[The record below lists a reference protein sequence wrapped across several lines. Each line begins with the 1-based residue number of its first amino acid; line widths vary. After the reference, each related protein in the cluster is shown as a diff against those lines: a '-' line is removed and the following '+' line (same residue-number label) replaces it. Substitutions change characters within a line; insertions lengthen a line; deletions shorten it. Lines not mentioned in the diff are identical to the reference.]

1 MECDYLE
8 LSQFPYNSH
17 QFSYNSYPS
26 PLGTTGFLTFGIKT
40 VDVDTD
46 DCDQRELWKEL
57 WQMVNKVS
65 KDIKTLY
72 ESHNAVLKKVKA
84 LAKSNKAMNE
94 ELSKLQEGLENMME
108 EQLQSLDS
116 MKLEE
121 QIKSQESTA
130 VVASQD
136 FDFCV

>member
-26 PLGTTGFLTFGIKT
+26 PLGTTGFLTFGIRA

-72 ESHNAVLKKVKA
+72 ESHNAILEKVKA

-121 QIKSQESTA
+121 QIKFQEFTA